1 MRFENQDGIPLHSL
15 ETLRRPLT
23 DDEKREIWGDRGG
36 GVSREQLEEL
46 ARILQSGDAESR
58 ALAEMCLRSLICQS
72 MSDRL
77 LDPASGYVSRFG
89 QRISEGVDRFNRY
102 LG

>member
-1 MRFENQDGIPLHSL
+1 MRFENQVGIPLHSL
-15 ETLRRPLT
+15 DSLRRPLT

-58 ALAEMCLRSLICQS
+58 ALAETCLRALICQS

-77 LDPASGYVSRFG
+77 LDPDGGYVSRFG
-89 QRISEGVDRFNRY
+89 HRISEAVDRFNRY